1 MFDNKKIVSIC
12 IVFCLLLVPVS
23 MMSKILNTNTKI
35 LIRKFENKSEYKG
48 KWNIGLGFAKLLQNR
63 LKKKGFTNVRVIKYN
78 VSDTDNS
85 NRIIISGEIRRF
97 KFREHIIAAYRLGGY
112 SNYTVD
118 IAVKLKIEF
127 LNKENI
133 SMDSCLRR
141 NDSKE
146 SRNDSKEGRNDSKES
161 RNDSNFFCHSR
172 PCFRRG
178 RLQRESNKN
187 EIYEKLIETHISK
200 KNYGLTLF
208 GGPGGSKDFE
218 LNVYKELQKIPF
230 GSRKYWKTI
239 YGIATKD
246 CIEKMLKWIIKTVK

>member
-12 IVFCLLLVPVS
+12 IMFCLLLVPVS
-23 MMSKILNTNTKI
+23 IMSKILNTNTKI

-48 KWNIGLGFAKLLQNR
+48 KWNIGMGFAKLLQKR
-63 LKKKGFTNVRVIKYN
+63 LKKKGFTNVRVIRYN
-78 VSDTDNS
+78 VSNTDNS

-118 IAVKLKIEF
+118 IAVNLKIKF
-127 LNKENI
+127 LNKENLRM
-133 SMDSCLRR
+133 SSSLRR
-141 NDSKE
+141 N
-146 SRNDSKEGRNDSKES
+146 GT
-161 RNDSNFFCHSR
+161 NF
-172 PCFRRG
+172 PLLLPQKG
-178 RLQRESNKN
+178 KSNKD

-208 GGPGGSKDFE
+208 GGPGSSKDFE

-230 GSRKYWKTI
+230 GSRKYWRTI

-246 CIEKMLKWIIKTVK
+246 CIEKMLKWIIKTLE